1 MEQVKNSFLLLFVLI
16 ITQGRDLE
24 NSLFYI
30 SLQLFGFPQS
40 KYLERWSP
48 ALDWWG
54 FTSASGD
61 GGKTWVFCW
70 APTLLVAKVIMPHE
84 GR

>member
-1 MEQVKNSFLLLFVLI
+1 MEQVKNSCLLLFVLI

-61 GGKTWVFCW
+61 GGKTWALLLGAHLASSKGHH
-70 APTLLVAKVIMPHE
+70 AP
-84 GR
+84 